1 MQAMRS
7 VLYVIAAVTVLGVR
21 TLSAQASARAGTQS
35 GAQSGTQSGTQA
47 TASAGTTL
55 PTLPSLHDT
64 MFVRIG
70 NDVIGRGIT
79 TWQRFGLEQLQ
90 VYTWISAADGEI
102 ITDSLF
108 TDPSTLR
115 PIRES
120 RVTRDTTYLVHFTR
134 DTLFISRL
142 FDDKSTTSHAVAPS
156 PDLYSSAS
164 IGMLAATMPLQRGAS
179 RSSLVF
185 YGPPSRRDTQWVVL
199 LVRSREMLN
208 GRAAW
213 RVVANRRADSTAY
226 WVDEATRRILQMDE
240 FEGTAKVTF
249 RPPPAP

>member
-7 VLYVIAAVTVLGVR
+7 VMLVVAALGVLGVR
-21 TLSAQASARAGTQS
+21 SIRAQARAGTP
-35 GAQSGTQSGTQA
+35 SGTQA
-47 TASAGTTL
+47 TASASAVLPQL
-55 PTLPSLHDT
+55 PTLHDT
-64 MFVRIG
+64 MIVRIG
-70 NDVIGRGIT
+70 NDIIGRGIT

-90 VYTWISAADGEI
+90 VYTWVSALDGET

-120 RVTRDTTYLVHFTR
+120 RVTGDTTYLVHFTH

-142 FDDKSTTSHAVAPS
+142 FNGQSTTSHAVAPS

-164 IGMLAATMPLQRGAS
+164 VGMLAATMPLQRGAS

-185 YGPPSRRDTQWVVL
+185 YGPPSQRGTQWVVL
-199 LVRSREMLN
+199 LVRSREMLS

-226 WVDEATRRILQMDE
+226 WVDEATRRILQIDE
-240 FEGTAKVTF
+240 FEGTTRVTF